1 MIQKEIFLIV
11 KIQNI
16 KRFTNNPLDLNN
28 LNEKLIIN
36 ELI

>member
-11 KIQNI
+11 KTQNI
-16 KRFTNNPLDLNN
+16 KLFTNNPLDLNN